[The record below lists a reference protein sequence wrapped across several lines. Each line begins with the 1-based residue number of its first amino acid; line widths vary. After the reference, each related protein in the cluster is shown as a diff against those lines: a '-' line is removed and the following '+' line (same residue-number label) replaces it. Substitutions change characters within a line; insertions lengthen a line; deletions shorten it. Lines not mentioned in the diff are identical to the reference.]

1 MQMMASISLRDAG
14 AIDQKAGLH
23 QSRSSDNPAGC
34 QNRPKK
40 RKKSDFGAKRVR
52 RGIMAAVGKGKLE
65 KYASYQSS
73 DDDTK
78 EQKEVRTEGV
88 YSADLARQIKCVR

>member
-1 MQMMASISLRDAG
+1 MQVPSTKRLVYIKVAALIIQLDA
-14 AIDQKAGLH
+14 KTV
-23 QSRSSDNPAGC
+23 
-34 QNRPKK
+34 KK
-40 RKKSDFGAKRVR
+40 KKKSDFGAKRVR

>member
-1 MQMMASISLRDAG
+1 MQMMASISLHDAG
-14 AIDQKAGLH
+14 AMQVQASLH
-23 QSRSSDNPAGC
+23 QSHSSDNPAGC
-34 QNRPKK
+34 QNHQ
-40 RKKSDFGAKRVR
+40 KKSNFGAKRVR

-78 EQKEVRTEGV
+78 E
-88 YSADLARQIKCVR
+88 

>member
-14 AIDQKAGLH
+14 AIGHKASLR
-23 QSRSSDNPAGC
+23 QRRSSDNPAGC
-34 QNRPKK
+34 QNRE
-40 RKKSDFGAKRVR
+40 KKSNFGAGRVR
-52 RGIMAAVGKGKLE
+52 RGIMAAVGKLE
-65 KYASYQSS
+65 KYASYQSG

>member
-1 MQMMASISLRDAG
+1 M
-14 AIDQKAGLH
+14 
-23 QSRSSDNPAGC
+23 
-34 QNRPKK
+34 
-40 RKKSDFGAKRVR
+40 V
-52 RGIMAAVGKGKLE
+52 AVGKGKLE

-78 EQKEVRTEGV
+78 EKKEVRTEGV

>member
-1 MQMMASISLRDAG
+1 MMASISRHDAG
-14 AIDQKAGLH
+14 AIYQKASLH
-23 QSRSSDNPAGC
+23 QSRSSNNPAGC
-34 QNRPKK
+34 QNRQK
-40 RKKSDFGAKRVR
+40 KKSNFGAKRVR

-78 EQKEVRTEGV
+78 E
-88 YSADLARQIKCVR
+88 

>member
-1 MQMMASISLRDAG
+1 MMASISLHEAG
-14 AIDQKAGLH
+14 AIYQKASLH

-34 QNRPKK
+34 QNRQKK
-40 RKKSDFGAKRVR
+40 KNSNFGAKRVR

-78 EQKEVRTEGV
+78 E
-88 YSADLARQIKCVR
+88 